1 MIPLI
6 TLIGKFIHFV
16 SYLFN
21 IGSGGTWPGEIVLQ
35 LKPDIFSF
43 FVSQLNKG
51 LIIVAG
57 TNGKTTTAK
66 MIRQIIG
73 KRVIL
78 NQSGANLLNGLVSAF
93 IEKASLTGKIDAD
106 FAVLEVDENTLPQVL
121 STACIKNIKNKKLI
135 VVLLNLFRD
144 QLDRYGEVDI
154 IANKWKKVLE
164 RLPSDSTVILNADD
178 PQIAY
183 LGKDLKSKVV
193 YFGIDRPERF
203 LPKIEHATDSTYCHI
218 CGGKLTYK
226 GIYFSHLG
234 IWFCENCGN
243 SRPKPDVENYSSAL
257 VGLYNEYNT
266 LAAVS
271 VGRELGIK
279 EKMIKTSLASF
290 TPAFGRQEEFEI
302 GNKKIKM
309 FLSKN
314 PAGFNA
320 SLRTVLDLKPKSLL
334 LVLNDRIPDGR
345 DVSWIWDTDFEMIP
359 KAVSTI
365 VSGDRVYD
373 MGLRIKYTLNKSQIF
388 PRLRP
393 GQANLKSQNH
403 GSKLKIYESLKEA
416 IDAGLNE
423 ISEGETLYIL
433 STYSAMLEVRKILT
447 GRKIL

>member
-21 IGSGGTWPGEIVLQ
+21 IGSGGTWPGEIALL
-35 LKPDIFSF
+35 LKPDIFSYF
-43 FVSQLNKG
+43 ISQLNKG

-73 KRVIL
+73 KRVIH

-93 IEKASLTGKIDAD
+93 IEKASLDGKIDAD
-106 FAVLEVDENTLPQVL
+106 FAVLEVDENTLP
-121 STACIKNIKNKKLI
+121 SAISNIKYPWPGCQDRQISKTKEKNKKLI
-135 VVLLNLFRD
+135 IVLLNLFRD
-144 QLDRYGEVDI
+144 QLDRYGEVDA
-154 IANKWKKVLE
+154 IASKWQKVLKG
-164 RLPSDSTVILNADD
+164 LPSDSTVILNADD

-183 LGKDLKSKVV
+183 LGKSLKSKVV
-193 YFGIDRPERF
+193 YFGIDRPDKF
-203 LPKIEHATDSTYCHI
+203 LPKIEHATDSIYCHV
-218 CGGKLTYK
+218 CGGKLFYK

-234 IWFCENCGN
+234 IWFCGNCGN
-243 SRPKPDVENYSSAL
+243 SRPKPDIENYSSAMP
-257 VGLYNEYNT
+257 GLYNEYNT

-345 DVSWIWDTDFEMIP
+345 DVSWIWDVDFEMIP
-359 KAVSTI
+359 ENICVIA
-365 VSGDRVYD
+365 SGDRVYD
-373 MGLRIKYTLNKSQIF
+373 MGLRMKYTMQECKNARMQKLIIEENLRKAIEKGLNKIKT
-388 PRLRP
+388 
-393 GQANLKSQNH
+393 GN
-403 GSKLKIYESLKEA
+403 
-416 IDAGLNE
+416 
-423 ISEGETLYIL
+423 TLYIL
-433 STYSAMLEVRKILT
+433 PTYSAMLEVRKILT